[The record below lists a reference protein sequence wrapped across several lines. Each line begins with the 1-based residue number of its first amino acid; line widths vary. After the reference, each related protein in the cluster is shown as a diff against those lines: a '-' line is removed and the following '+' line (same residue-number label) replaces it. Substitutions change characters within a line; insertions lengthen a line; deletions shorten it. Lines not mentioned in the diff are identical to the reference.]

1 MKEIEIKYDKLLKES
16 KDIEFKSLP
25 YLKTYNHF
33 IKYFKNKKKITEHD
47 FIIGIHAIYGWMPT
61 ILKKLD
67 LEDIDNTLII
77 LNNVKNSKTILS
89 KEDLL
94 LLKLRI
100 NNSMVGVSKLLHF
113 INPEKYAIWDS
124 RVYRYMYDKTP
135 TSQITSVKKYLE
147 YISILNE
154 IEVMDNDNKF
164 YKNVCEKLDKQF
176 KNEEFSKDITK
187 KRTIELV
194 MFELGKK

>member
-67 LEDIDNTLII
+67 LEDFL
-77 LNNVKNSKTILS
+77 V
-89 KEDLL
+89 
-94 LLKLRI
+94 
-100 NNSMVGVSKLLHF
+100 
-113 INPEKYAIWDS
+113 
-124 RVYRYMYDKTP
+124 
-135 TSQITSVKKYLE
+135 YLE
-147 YISILNE
+147 RLWYE
-154 IEVMDNDNKF
+154 GDERV
-164 YKNVCEKLDKQF
+164 
-176 KNEEFSKDITK
+176 EEGG
-187 KRTIELV
+187 LV
-194 MFELGKK
+194 